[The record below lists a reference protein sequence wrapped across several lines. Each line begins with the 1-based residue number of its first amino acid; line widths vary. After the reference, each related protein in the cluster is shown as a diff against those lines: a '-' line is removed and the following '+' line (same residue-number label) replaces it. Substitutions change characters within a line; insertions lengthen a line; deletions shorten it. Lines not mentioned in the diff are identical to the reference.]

1 MTSFIQIKSGSRGLE
16 STKWDKWT
24 LAWKFYKST
33 KLKSVYKELYF
44 SISKFYF
51 VFSPVMC
58 DVPQSI
64 FVFSNILVRHQMVP
78 FSLSLCL
85 PFISPLFTTQ
95 QSNYLTLLAKTWHGG
110 NTQRGWIKFKK
121 WCGLSWQKNSGEGS
135 KTSSFSSFNICF
147 LVWNNVCD
155 VDQVLP
161 LLSSISSKVLCR
173 TQHSSQFKFRACNHE
188 IQSSIWTIYA
198 PHPAHNPGFT
208 AIFWFRG
215 LFHVTENSITI
226 WLQSTNYPLFSL
238 EAELMSVQINIFAS
252 PWHSALFS
260 VCDPQKKHSNS
271 FPLSIPLSPFSLLCL
286 DYINRCSFL
295 TCSLTFLVIL

>member
-1 MTSFIQIKSGSRGLE
+1 MYCTDVWCPAINIRVFQYPCEASDGPF
-16 STKWDKWT
+16 
-24 LAWKFYKST
+24 F
-33 KLKSVYKELYF
+33 SVPL
-44 SISKFYF
+44 
-51 VFSPVMC
+51 SP
-58 DVPQSI
+58 I
-64 FVFSNILVRHQMVP
+64 H
-78 FSLSLCL
+78 LS
-85 PFISPLFTTQ
+85 SLFTTQ

-295 TCSLTFLVIL
+295 TCKDFLGIHYISRENIHL